1 MECENFYAQHLSE
14 VNEENT
20 VLATEDVF
28 NQQGAL
34 VIAKGAPINTKTV
47 LRIAT
52 HKLTKPLEQSV
63 GLEYSCCQSKLSE
76 ALQQQCARNVL
87 VGNIVRNE
95 KLAQE
100 LNKHCGVYNRYP
112 LLRQKLT
119 VLSMQMP
126 ELYQNSLVCAILS
139 VAIAKKMDVS
149 IEDRSVIFLA
159 ALFHDI
165 GVLHIDP
172 EIAAKTSELTPQEW
186 QLQQGH
192 VVIGKLFL
200 DHVPSLPP
208 LVAELVLQHH
218 ERTDGTGY
226 PRNLFGDEIDIKS
239 QIIAMADTIIAVRS
253 SKLKKYN
260 YPDYLLLTLLQLNCN
275 IHFHEVYRAAAVLI
289 SNACCGEKVA
299 SNIPR
304 INHVVDKQKKLS
316 LAFEKINALAHQLVD
331 EAPITIARSLAA
343 MQGLI
348 ASSVASSGVLTEAQ
362 RAWLLD
368 LGKNPSDSECED
380 LIKNQVINDE
390 LFWQLQRLI
399 RLCWNGIEQLT
410 EITPEVKATLNAD
423 YENAQ
428 AALAL

>member
-1 MECENFYAQHLSE
+1 MECEDFYAQHLAE

-20 VLATEDVF
+20 VLATEDVL
-28 NQQGAL
+28 NRQGAI
-34 VIAKGAPINTKTV
+34 VVAKGTPINSKTV

-63 GLEYSCCQSKLSE
+63 GLEFSCCQSKLSE
-76 ALQQQCARNVL
+76 ALQQQCMRHNL
-87 VGNIVRNE
+87 LGNIVRTE
-95 KLAQE
+95 ALVKE
-100 LNKHCGVYNRYP
+100 LSAHCRVYDRYP

-126 ELYQNSLVCAILS
+126 ELYQSSLTCAILS
-139 VAIAKKMDVS
+139 VAIAKKMGVS
-149 IEDRSVIFLA
+149 IEDRSLIFLA

-165 GVLHIDP
+165 GILHIDP
-172 EIAAKTSELTPQEW
+172 VIAAKNSALTPQEW

-200 DHVPSLPP
+200 SHVPTLPP

-239 QIIAMADTIIAVRS
+239 QVIAMADTIIAVRS
-253 SKLKKYN
+253 SNLEKNN

-299 SNIPR
+299 TNIPR
-304 INHVVDKQKKLS
+304 VNFVRNKQKQLT
-316 LAFEKINALAHQLVD
+316 LAFEKINNLTHRLIG
-331 EAPITIARSLAA
+331 EAPVALGRSLAA
-343 MQGLI
+343 MLGLI
-348 ASSVASSGVLTEAQ
+348 ASSVASSGVLTEDQ
-362 RAWLLD
+362 SNWLHD
-368 LGKNPSDSECED
+368 LGCNPSDSECED

-390 LFWQLQRLI
+390 LYWQMQRLI
-399 RLCWNGIEQLT
+399 RLCWSCIEALPT
-410 EITPEVKATLNAD
+410 KKPEIKTALSAD
-423 YENAQ
+423 YEKAQ
-428 AALAL
+428 AVLDL

>member
-34 VIAKGAPINTKTV
+34 VIAKGAPINSKTV

-95 KLAQE
+95 NLAQE

-126 ELYQNSLVCAILS
+126 ELYQNSLTCAILS
-139 VAIAKKMDVS
+139 VAIAKKMGVC
-149 IEDRSVIFLA
+149 IEERSVIFLS
-159 ALFHDI
+159 ALFHDV

-172 EIAAKTSELTPQEW
+172 EIAAKTSDLTPQEW

-200 DHVPSLPP
+200 SHVPKLPP

-253 SKLKKYN
+253 SKLEKKG

-299 SNIPR
+299 TNIPR
-304 INHVVDKQKKLS
+304 INHVLNKQKTLS
-316 LAFEKINALAHQLVD
+316 QAFEQINNLAHRLID
-331 EAPITIARSLAA
+331 ETPVAIGRSLAA
-343 MQGLI
+343 MLGLI
-348 ASSVASSGVLTEAQ
+348 ASSVASSGVLTEDQ
-362 RAWLLD
+362 SNWLQG
-368 LGKNPSDSECED
+368 LGSNPSDSECED

-390 LFWQLQRLI
+390 LYWQLQRLI
-399 RLCWNGIEQLT
+399 RLCWSSIEELPAAK
-410 EITPEVKATLNAD
+410 PEVKAALSAD
-423 YENAQ
+423 YEKVQ
-428 AALAL
+428 EVLAL